1 MVEGDAVMALGSAIA
16 FFSVP
21 IVWILTSHQRKMAEI
36 IHRGRDRASD
46 QDLLA
51 GEMRELRQAVNQQT
65 IALDSLA
72 MEIRKTLPATP
83 PREPLTSRLSQDQHL
98 S

>member
-1 MVEGDAVMALGSAIA
+1 MVDSDAVMALGSVVA

-21 IVWILTSHQRKMAEI
+21 IIWIVTTHQRKMAEI
-36 IHRGRDRASD
+36 IHRGHSASTD
-46 QDLLA
+46 GNLLA
-51 GEMRELRQAVNQQT
+51 SEMRELRQAVNQQT
-65 IALDSLA
+65 IAMDSLA
-72 MEIRKTLPATP
+72 TEIRKTLPATP